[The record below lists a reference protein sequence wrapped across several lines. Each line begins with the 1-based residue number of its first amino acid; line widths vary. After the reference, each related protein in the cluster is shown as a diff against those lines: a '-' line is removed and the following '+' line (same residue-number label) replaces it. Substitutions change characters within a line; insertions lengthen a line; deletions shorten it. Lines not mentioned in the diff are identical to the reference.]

1 MENVIAKM
9 EVGGVKYSIVV
20 PSGLTPEQQAQI
32 RTNIGAI
39 SAAEADVV
47 SNGTYLE
54 MTVGNATHA
63 QTADNATNAVNAQKA
78 TADANGNNIPNTYLT
93 KADWLTQEHP
103 VGSHHIQFNGEA
115 TPAARFGGTWEI
127 DTDYTGRV
135 LIGSGTGFALGAMG
149 GSDTHNH
156 TPGELGARISIGSTG
171 DIYIEYMASPYGDSF
186 NYHSGTTGNAGE
198 VSIKNGEVARIVGVT
213 GAASSMQP
221 YKVVAVWKRTA

>member
-32 RTNIGAI
+32 RANIGAI

-47 SNGTYLE
+47 SNGTYPE

-93 KADWLTQEHP
+93 KVDWLAQEHP

-127 DTDYTGRV
+127 DTDYEGRV
-135 LIGSGTGFALGAMG
+135 FVGSGTGFALGETG
-149 GSDTHNH
+149 GSADAVVVDHTHTAKGVN
-156 TPGELGARISIGSTG
+156 ESQA
-171 DIYIEYMASPYGDSF
+171 A
-186 NYHSGTTGNAGE
+186 TTGNFRAIGRRCTATTGNNVDLTECVSSTGVSGAG
-198 VSIKNGEVARIVGVT
+198 KN
-213 GAASSMQP
+213 MQP
-221 YKVVAVWKRTA
+221 YKVVAIWKRTA